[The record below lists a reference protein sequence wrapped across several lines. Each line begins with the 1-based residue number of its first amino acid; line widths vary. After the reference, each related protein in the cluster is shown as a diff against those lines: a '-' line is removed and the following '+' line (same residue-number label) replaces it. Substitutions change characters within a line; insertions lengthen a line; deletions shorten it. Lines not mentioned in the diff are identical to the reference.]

1 MLTRCQ
7 RLEVSKPIA
16 TATLVLF
23 ATATGVAAP
32 SEPVVVERQ
41 VAAMGSVL
49 SLMIAASTRAL
60 ALDASEAPVRAVEDS
75 ERRLSTWRSD
85 TELAPLNPHP
95 VGADFPLSPAL
106 AADLAAAA
114 RLWRFTGGGFDPG
127 GGALVQT
134 WDLRGRGTTP
144 TRWQLHRARVATGLR
159 NLRLDATT
167 ATRLHPNV
175 RSDEGG
181 FGKGAALDAAVA
193 ALAAAGAS
201 RPLLDFGGQLAVDGE
216 GGEWE
221 VSLAHPDEVS
231 RSVATLRLLAGSLA
245 TSGNG

>member
-127 GGALVQT
+127 GGGA
-134 WDLRGRGTTP
+134 GTNVGP
-144 TRWQLHRARVATGLR
+144 ARPRHHT
-159 NLRLDATT
+159 
-167 ATRLHPNV
+167 HP
-175 RSDEGG
+175 
-181 FGKGAALDAAVA
+181 
-193 ALAAAGAS
+193 
-201 RPLLDFGGQLAVDGE
+201 
-216 GGEWE
+216 
-221 VSLAHPDEVS
+221 
-231 RSVATLRLLAGSLA
+231 LA
-245 TSGNG
+245 TAPGARRHRLAQSASGRHHRHPPAPQRAQ